1 MSEYHVQGHW
11 DERKSS
17 KFSLNFKS
25 IIDLSMQ
32 YFWSDVVQTLNC
44 SWLKSKQGS
53 GDHLVLK
60 RHKHSYALSRQ
71 K

>member
-17 KFSLNFKS
+17 KFSVNFKS

-32 YFWSDVVQTLNC
+32 YFWSNVV
-44 SWLKSKQGS
+44 
-53 GDHLVLK
+53 
-60 RHKHSYALSRQ
+60 
-71 K
+71 